1 MRKMKLILVSLLS
14 CIALTMQAERLFI
27 NDFTISPGET
37 KTMSVE
43 LENEIAYKAFQLN
56 MTLPEGLSF
65 ANTKVTLT
73 DRCVDFTSW
82 PITEQPNGD
91 YTLMAANINTLEGV
105 IVGNNGAIFSV
116 DIVASEDM
124 EVGSTP
130 VIKFSSVLFEDENP
144 EADDDVKWEPAPFEQ
159 AITIV
164 AATEP
169 EPDPEVNKLY
179 IEDFAIDAN
188 VSYENSQAIAV
199 KFNSEYQIKGISG
212 ELELVD
218 GLMVDEWID
227 VAVSM
232 RQPQTSITVDGN
244 VATFSIST
252 SRAITV
258 YEGDLFI
265 LYFYTAED
273 FAGTH
278 TAELRNV
285 TFTDSSGEVHALSN
299 STFTVTG
306 PAVEDNEVE
315 LSVQSSYYN
324 NVVFY
329 LAKGTEQKIR
339 IETTNPAYKLNT
351 VVLDGED
358 VTSQVVDGVFTT
370 PALENDAIINISYII
385 PTSQDAMQAG
395 RIKAYGYNG
404 DVVVAGCERGESIA
418 IYDIDGVLLR
428 TIYATGDMMRI
439 AMPAD
444 AVYVVNVSDMAIKV
458 TL

>member
-37 KTMSVE
+37 KTMSIE
-43 LENEIAYKAFQLN
+43 LENDSTYVGIDFLLK
-56 MTLPEGLSF
+56 LPEGLSISTE
-65 ANTKVTLT
+65 NVESYLT
-73 DRCVDFTSW
+73 DRTSGLKSFGIGESDEGYRFLAFNIPLVDVTGHS
-82 PITEQPNGD
+82 
-91 YTLMAANINTLEGV
+91 
-105 IVGNNGAIFSV
+105 GAIFNV
-116 DIVASEDM
+116 PVTASEDVVVGTTHVVTFT
-124 EVGSTP
+124 EV
-130 VIKFSSVLFEDENP
+130 VLETRYENRFEAELI
-144 EADDDVKWEPAPFEQ
+144 EQ
-159 AITIV
+159 TITIV

-169 EPDPEVNKLY
+169 EPEVNKLY

-212 ELELVD
+212 ELVLVD

-232 RQPQTSITVDGN
+232 RQPQTSLTVDGN

-299 STFTVTG
+299 STFIVTG
-306 PAVEDNEVE
+306 PAVVDNEVE

-324 NVVFY
+324 NIVFY

-358 VTSQVVDGVFTT
+358 VTSQVVDGVYTT
-370 PALENDAIINISYII
+370 PALENDAVINISYII

-444 AVYVVNVSDMAIKV
+444 AVYVVNVSDIAIKV